1 MKRFVLVLTLSIWFG
16 CLAWASPAHA
26 CPNCQD
32 AITDSGDGDSD
43 PLRESRAYNHSIYLM
58 AFMPYLLFGGLGI
71 VMYRSAKAADRQAQ
85 LRMPAP
91 QVPGTGEESI

>member
-1 MKRFVLVLTLSIWFG
+1 MKRLVLSFALLTPLA
-16 CLAWASPAHA
+16 CLAWTHPAHA

-32 AITDSGDGDSD
+32 AISDSEDSD

-71 VMYRSAKAADRQAQ
+71 IMYRSAKAADRQAQ
-85 LRMPAP
+85 LLIPAAP
-91 QVPGTGEESI
+91 PVSESSETPI

>member
-1 MKRFVLVLTLSIWFG
+1 MKRFILVLALLTPVA
-16 CLAWASPAHA
+16 CLAWARPAHA

-32 AITDSGDGDSD
+32 AISDSEDSD

-85 LRMPAP
+85 LLIPTTQP
-91 QVPGTGEESI
+91 VPESSEKPT